1 MPLQSLLVANRG
13 EIAIRVM
20 RAAAARGLR
29 SVAVHSED
37 EAGALHARK
46 ADAAQPLRGSGAAA
60 YLDID
65 GMLDAARAAGCDA
78 LHPGYGFLSEN
89 AEFARRCAA
98 AGITFVGPSPAA
110 LELFGDKARARAL
123 AQQCG
128 IPVLAGTSGATSQ
141 GEARAL
147 LGSFGAGAS
156 LMIKAVAGGGGRG
169 VRPVHSADELEKA
182 FERCASEARAA
193 FGSGA
198 LYVERWLPHAR
209 HVEVQVAGDVGGAVV
224 QFGERECSLQR
235 RHQKLV
241 EIAPA
246 PWLAASMRERLLAAA
261 VELARAARYTGLG
274 TVEFLVDDDAPDSF
288 YFIEA
293 NARLQVEHTVTEE
306 VTGVDLVA
314 LQLDLA
320 EGRSLAELGYAQSS
334 IPAPRGYAVQ
344 LRVNTEK
351 LRAKD
356 GLALPASGT
365 LTAFE
370 PPAGPGVRTDTAGHV
385 GYASNPRFDSLLA
398 KVIVHSP
405 SNHFA
410 DLLARAARAL
420 AEFRIEGIETNR
432 GLLLA
437 LLRHPALAEHR
448 VTTRFVEENAA
459 ELVAAAAQPQPR
471 LYHDSVPQ
479 ATSEKARAAGLPAA
493 IDPGDPLAVL
503 AHGKSP
509 VAPRVAGPTSLPG
522 AVAVRAPLS
531 GTVASFSVGEGDAVA
546 AGRAL
551 LVLEAMKMEHVIE
564 ADRSGIVRALA
575 AAPGETV
582 AEGQPLVWI
591 EEAAVATTA
600 RATASEVDPA
610 RIRPDLAEV
619 VERHALGYDERR
631 PDAVARR
638 RKTGQRTARENVED
652 LCDPNSFL
660 EYGPLAIAAQR
671 RRRTLEDLTIR
682 TPADGLIAGI
692 GSVNGEL
699 FAGDRARCAVLAY
712 DYTVLAG
719 TQGLQNHRKKDRLFE
734 LAAQWRLP
742 VVIFT
747 EGGGGR
753 PGDTDGTGVAGLD
766 CTTFHDF
773 GALSGLV
780 PLVAINSGRCFAGN
794 AALLGCCDVVIATAN
809 SNIGMG
815 GPAMIEGGGLG
826 VFRPEE
832 VGPID
837 VQVPNG
843 VVDLPVED
851 EAEAV
856 AVAKRYLAYF
866 QGAQPGGESPDP
878 LLLRHVIPEN
888 RLRVY
893 DVRRVIDGIFDA
905 GSVLELRRAFG
916 RGMVTALA
924 RIDGVPIG
932 VIANNPTHLSGAIDS
947 DGADKATRFMQL
959 CDAFDVPILFLC
971 DTPGIM
977 VGPEAEKTALV
988 RHASRMFVTAG
999 SLTVPFFTIILRKGY
1014 GLGAQAMAGG
1024 SFKAPIFCVS
1034 WPTGEFGGMGLEGAV
1049 KLGYRGELAA
1059 LDQPEERRALFDQMV
1074 ARMYEVGKAVNMSS
1088 VFEIDDVIDPA
1099 DSRRWI
1105 ARALASVPPPP
1116 PRTGKKRPC
1125 IDPW

>member
-1 MPLQSLLVANRG
+1 MPLHSLLVANRG

-37 EAGALHARK
+37 EAGALHVRK

-89 AEFARRCAA
+89 AEFARRCGA

-110 LELFGDKARARAL
+110 LDLFGDKARARAL

-128 IPVLAGTSGATSQ
+128 IPVLTGTSGATSLDA
-141 GEARAL
+141 ARAL
-147 LGSFGAGAS
+147 LESFGAGAS

-169 VRPVHSADELEKA
+169 VRPVHSADELEQA
-182 FERCASEARAA
+182 FERCASEARSA
-193 FGSGA
+193 FGSGD
-198 LYVERWLPHAR
+198 LYVERWLPRAR
-209 HVEVQVAGDVGGAVV
+209 HVEVQIAGDAGGAVV

-241 EIAPA
+241 EFAPA
-246 PWLAASMRERLLAAA
+246 PWLDPSLRERLLAAA
-261 VELARAARYTGLG
+261 VLLARSARYTGLG
-274 TVEFLVDDDAPDSF
+274 TVEFLVDDDAPGSF

-293 NARLQVEHTVTEE
+293 NARLQVEHTVTEA
-306 VTGVDLVA
+306 VTGVDLVV

-320 EGRSLAELGYAQSS
+320 EGRSLAELGYAQAGV
-334 IPAPRGYAVQ
+334 PAPRGYAVQ

-365 LTAFE
+365 LSAFE

-405 SNHFA
+405 SKHFA
-410 DLLARAARAL
+410 DLLPRAARAL
-420 AEFRIEGIETNR
+420 AEFHIEGIETNR

-448 VTTRFVEENAA
+448 VTTRFVEENSA
-459 ELVAAAAQPQPR
+459 ELVAAAAQPHPR
-471 LYHDSVPQ
+471 LFL
-479 ATSEKARAAGLPAA
+479 EPAVA
-493 IDPGDPLAVL
+493 PPASGFDRGDPLAVL

-509 VAPRVAGPTSLPG
+509 IAPSAPAPAPPG
-522 AVAVRAPLS
+522 AFAVRAPLS
-531 GTVASFSVGEGDAVA
+531 GTVASFAVGEGDAVA

-564 ADRSGIVRALA
+564 VDRSGIVRALA
-575 AAPGETV
+575 AALGETV

-591 EEAAVATTA
+591 EEAEVATGAGDAVAD
-600 RATASEVDPA
+600 VDPG

-619 VERHALGYDERR
+619 VERHALGYDVRR

-652 LCDPNSFL
+652 LCDPDSFL

-671 RRRTLEDLTIR
+671 RRRTLEDLTVR

-692 GSVNGEL
+692 GSVNGDR
-699 FAGDRARCAVLAY
+699 FAADRARCAVLAY

-719 TQGLQNHRKKDRLFE
+719 TQGIQNHRKKDRLFE

-832 VGPID
+832 VGPIG
-837 VQVPNG
+837 VQVQNG

-856 AVAKRYLAYF
+856 AIAKRYLAYF
-866 QGAQPGGESPDP
+866 QGPTAPGESPDP
-878 LLLRHVIPEN
+878 RLLRHVIPEN

-893 DVRRVIDGIFDA
+893 DVRRVVDGIFDT

-924 RIDGVPIG
+924 RIDGAPIG

-959 CDAFDVPILFLC
+959 CDAFDLPILFLC

-977 VGPEAEKTALV
+977 VGPEVEKTALV

-1059 LDQPEERRALFDQMV
+1059 LEAPEERRALFDQMV
-1074 ARMYEVGKAVNMSS
+1074 ARMYQVGKAVNMSS

-1105 ARALASVPPPP
+1105 ARALASVPPPA